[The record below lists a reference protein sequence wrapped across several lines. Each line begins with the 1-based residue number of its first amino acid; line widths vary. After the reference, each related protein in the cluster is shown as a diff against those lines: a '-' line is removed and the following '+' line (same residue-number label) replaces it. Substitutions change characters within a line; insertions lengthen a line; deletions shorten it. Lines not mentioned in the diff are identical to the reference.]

1 MKSLIIFDGF
11 LHVVQEVAMALL
23 PLIVILLIFQLVLRL
38 PWDEIS
44 RILIGVVLSFAGLA
58 LFLQGV
64 NVGFM
69 PTGSSIGEHIGTLE
83 HNWVV
88 IPIGLLLGFVTVIAE
103 PAVRVLTYEVEQ
115 VSGGYVSQKV
125 LLYTLS
131 IGVAVSIGLAMAR
144 IVYGIPLMYMLIPG
158 YAITLLMTRFTSETF
173 ISMAFDSGGVAT
185 GPMTVTFILA
195 MAVGVATG
203 IEGRDPM
210 LDGFGLVA
218 LVALAPI
225 LSVLLLGFFLGR
237 KRSED
242 DDRQGL

>member
-1 MKSLIIFDGF
+1 M
-11 LHVVQEVAMALL
+11 
-23 PLIVILLIFQLVLRL
+23 
-38 PWDEIS
+38 
-44 RILIGVVLSFAGLA
+44 
-58 LFLQGV
+58 
-64 NVGFM
+64 
-69 PTGSSIGEHIGTLE
+69 
-83 HNWVV
+83 V

-144 IVYGIPLMYMLIPG
+144 IVYGIPLMHMLIPG

-242 DDRQGL
+242 DDRQGS

>member
-1 MKSLIIFDGF
+1 MKSLLIFDGF
-11 LHVVQEVAMALL
+11 LNVVQEVALALL
-23 PLIVILLIFQLVLRL
+23 PLVVILLIFQFILRL
-38 PWDEIS
+38 SWDEIS
-44 RILIGVVLSFAGLA
+44 RILIGVILSFAGLA

-64 NVGFM
+64 NIGFM
-69 PTGSSIGEHIGTLE
+69 PTGSSIGEYIGTLE

-88 IPIGLLLGFVTVIAE
+88 IPIGLLLGLVTVIAE
-103 PAVRVLTYEVEQ
+103 PAVRVQTYEVEQ

-131 IGVAVSIGLAMAR
+131 IGVAVSVGLAMAR
-144 IVYGIPLMYMLIPG
+144 IVYGIPLMYILIPG
-158 YAITLLMTRFTSETF
+158 YAITFLMTRFTSETF
-173 ISMAFDSGGVAT
+173 ISVAFDSGGVAT

-237 KRSED
+237 KRLED
-242 DDRQGL
+242 EDRQGA